1 MDLIYHLFYQKY
13 CLCLLFVCIR
23 EVIATLHNSFLEM
36 LGNSNESKLPLCSNI
51 INESKPTKKKPLKSK
66 FNLKFEVGG
75 NFMDLKNA
83 K

>member
-1 MDLIYHLFYQKY
+1 
-13 CLCLLFVCIR
+13 
-23 EVIATLHNSFLEM
+23 M